1 MATPEF
7 GCSAHPGE
15 SIDLLAMEAGAIR
28 PGYELWRP
36 NREKP
41 EAKSVRALVV
51 FLLLVSAGLALV
63 ITVGGWTRL
72 EGGKIF
78 ALLYVALYVLFAFLV
93 ARWNRG
99 VLPVASALAI
109 ILAIFAGIA
118 APAWFDRA
126 KDGLSNPAL
135 PPELLGLLCLLLVPV
150 QVILIAVAMIAFNQE
165 WHVEEERPIGDE
177 LPPAGPPEEED
188 PPARRSTG
196 RSSSRSTTR
205 SSRSTR
211 STAARRPRKA

>member
-1 MATPEF
+1 
-7 GCSAHPGE
+7 
-15 SIDLLAMEAGAIR
+15 MEAGSIR

-41 EAKSVRALVV
+41 EAKSARALVV

-63 ITVGGWTRL
+63 ITIGGWSRL

-78 ALLYVALYVLFAFLV
+78 ALLYIAIYVLFAFLV

-126 KDGLSNPAL
+126 KDGLTSPAL
-135 PPELLGLLCLLLVPV
+135 PEELLGLLTLLLVPV
-150 QVILIAVAMIAFNQE
+150 QVILIAVAMVAFNQE

-177 LPPAGPPEEED
+177 LPPVD
-188 PPARRSTG
+188 PPDEPDKPSKAA
-196 RSSSRSTTR
+196 SSRRGGGRRTTGT
-205 SSRSTR
+205 SESRASTR
-211 STAARRPRKA
+211 RTAAARRPRKA